1 MIVLDTHAWVWF
13 VSNPELLS
21 GKAATAVEDS
31 IGENR
36 VFISSIS
43 AWEVALLVTGGR
55 LGLTMEMAAWIARS
69 ESLPFFQFVP
79 VNNAIAVKS
88 VVLPGPLHAD
98 PADRVIIATA
108 LTLKAPIIT
117 KDKRLRDY
125 PHVKTIW

>member
-21 GKAATAVEDS
+21 RKATTAVEDS
-31 IGENR
+31 IGQNR

-43 AWEVALLVTGGR
+43 AWEVALLVTRGR
-55 LGLTMEMAAWIARS
+55 LGLTMEVAAWIARS
-69 ESLPFFQFVP
+69 ESFPFFQFVP

-108 LTLKAPIIT
+108 LTLGAPIIT
-117 KDKRLRDY
+117 KDKRLTDY

>member
-1 MIVLDTHAWVWF
+1 LIVLDTHAWVWF

-21 GKAATAVEDS
+21 RKATAAVADAVSEK
-31 IGENR
+31 R

-43 AWEVALLVTGGR
+43 AWEVALLVARGR
-55 LGLTMEMAAWIARS
+55 LLLTMEVGEWVART

-108 LTLKAPIIT
+108 LTLGAPIIT
-117 KDKRLRDY
+117 KDRKLRSY
-125 PHVKTIW
+125 PHIKTIW

>member
-21 GKAATAVEDS
+21 SKATAAIEDAVS
-31 IGENR
+31 EKR

-43 AWEVALLVTGGR
+43 AWEVALLVARGR
-55 LGLTMEMAAWIARS
+55 LELTMEVSEWVARS

-79 VNNAIAVKS
+79 VNNTIAVKS
-88 VVLPGPLHAD
+88 VVLPGSLHAD

-108 LTLKAPIIT
+108 RSLGAPIIT
-117 KDKRLRDY
+117 KDKRLRTY
-125 PHVKTIW
+125 PHIETIW

>member
-21 GKAATAVEDS
+21 RKATTAVEDS

-43 AWEVALLVTGGR
+43 AWEVALLVTRGR

-108 LTLKAPIIT
+108 LTLGAPIIT